1 MSENCKFFAYLDV
14 ERTKIDLSNELFI
27 NTISK
32 ESIMAECKA
41 EVKLSKKEQK
51 AQAEYEKLV
60 EAEKKKVTKVLHITI
75 MGEPKAWKRERAR
88 LGKGRTFVAM
98 YDPNTSIKKVIQ
110 DYIIDEMAEQGIS
123 KIMEAP
129 VYLRVESYK
138 KIPKSLSAA
147 KARLYEEKWLLPA
160 SKPDVD
166 NYSKLFMDAANS
178 ILWDDDKQVA
188 HLEAWKYLSI
198 NPRLEI
204 FVEFKE

>member
-1 MSENCKFFAYLDV
+1 
-14 ERTKIDLSNELFI
+14 
-27 NTISK
+27 
-32 ESIMAECKA
+32 
-41 EVKLSKKEQK
+41 
-51 AQAEYEKLV
+51 
-60 EAEKKKVTKVLHITI
+60 
-75 MGEPKAWKRERAR
+75 
-88 LGKGRTFVAM
+88 
-98 YDPNTSIKKVIQ
+98 
-110 DYIIDEMAEQGIS
+110 
-123 KIMEAP
+123 
-129 VYLRVESYK
+129 VESYK